1 MGAANISSSSNTGQD
16 LNGVPVPGGN
26 GFAVSRDLNPKLT
39 DVSSLKPLGRETRK
53 HPAAQVRKLQSS
65 LEQFGV
71 VLPVV
76 VDAERRVVA
85 GWGLVLAAKKM
96 GLLQVPAVTI
106 DDLGEAKLRLL
117 RLALNRLGEE
127 SSWDFDA
134 LTLEFSDILE
144 IDVHADLQI
153 SGFEMGEI
161 DVAFARGA
169 GDEEDDLQAL
179 DEIATPV
186 TKLYDLWLLDEHR
199 ILCGDALT
207 LESYKRLLGEELAQ
221 MVFADPPWN
230 IPIAGNVS
238 GLGTVKHD
246 DFVMACGEMSTA
258 EFESFLRTALGNAA
272 THSVDGS
279 IHYVCM
285 GWSKMRELLAATDTV
300 YSELK
305 NLCVWCKPNG
315 GMGSLYRSRHELVFV
330 FKQGLAP
337 HINNIELG
345 RYGRNRSNLW
355 DYPSQNVLNRTS
367 KSKLALHPTPK
378 PVGLVADAIR
388 DCSHRNGIILDPFG
402 GVGSTLIAAERTGRR
417 ARLIELEPRFVDA
430 TIKRWQ
436 NLTGKTAVKA
446 STGSPYGLGD
456 QTTTKGPTPSEAA
469 GALMDG
475 AQ

>member
-1 MGAANISSSSNTGQD
+1 
-16 LNGVPVPGGN
+16 
-26 GFAVSRDLNPKLT
+26 
-39 DVSSLKPLGRETRK
+39 
-53 HPAAQVRKLQSS
+53 
-65 LEQFGV
+65 
-71 VLPVV
+71 
-76 VDAERRVVA
+76 
-85 GWGLVLAAKKM
+85 M

-106 DDLGEAKLRLL
+106 DDLDEAKLRLL

-207 LESYKRLLGEELAQ
+207 SESYGRLLGDEPAQ
-221 MVFADPPWN
+221 MVFTDPPWN

-238 GLGTVKHD
+238 GLGAVKHD

-355 DYPSQNVLNRTS
+355 DYPSQNVLNGTS

-402 GVGSTLIAAERTGRR
+402 GAGSTLIAAERTGRK

-436 NLTGKTAVKA
+436 NLTGKTAVNSA
-446 STGSPYGLGD
+446 TGAHFCPES
-456 QTTTKGPTPSEAA
+456 QTTQSGSAA
-469 GALMDG
+469 SSDVDRLLIDG

>member
-186 TKLYDLWLLDEHR
+186 TKLFSIFRSW
-199 ILCGDALT
+199 T
-207 LESYKRLLGEELAQ
+207 
-221 MVFADPPWN
+221 
-230 IPIAGNVS
+230 
-238 GLGTVKHD
+238 
-246 DFVMACGEMSTA
+246 STA
-258 EFESFLRTALGNAA
+258 FCAA
-272 THSVDGS
+272 T
-279 IHYVCM
+279 
-285 GWSKMRELLAATDTV
+285 
-300 YSELK
+300 
-305 NLCVWCKPNG
+305 P
-315 GMGSLYRSRHELVFV
+315 
-330 FKQGLAP
+330 
-337 HINNIELG
+337 
-345 RYGRNRSNLW
+345 
-355 DYPSQNVLNRTS
+355 
-367 KSKLALHPTPK
+367 
-378 PVGLVADAIR
+378 
-388 DCSHRNGIILDPFG
+388 
-402 GVGSTLIAAERTGRR
+402 
-417 ARLIELEPRFVDA
+417 
-430 TIKRWQ
+430 
-436 NLTGKTAVKA
+436 
-446 STGSPYGLGD
+446 
-456 QTTTKGPTPSEAA
+456 
-469 GALMDG
+469 
-475 AQ
+475 

>member
-1 MGAANISSSSNTGQD
+1 MKYA
-16 LNGVPVPGGN
+16 PVRGGN

-186 TKLYDLWLLDEHR
+186 TKLFSIFRSW
-199 ILCGDALT
+199 T
-207 LESYKRLLGEELAQ
+207 
-221 MVFADPPWN
+221 
-230 IPIAGNVS
+230 
-238 GLGTVKHD
+238 
-246 DFVMACGEMSTA
+246 STA
-258 EFESFLRTALGNAA
+258 FCAA
-272 THSVDGS
+272 T
-279 IHYVCM
+279 
-285 GWSKMRELLAATDTV
+285 
-300 YSELK
+300 
-305 NLCVWCKPNG
+305 P
-315 GMGSLYRSRHELVFV
+315 
-330 FKQGLAP
+330 
-337 HINNIELG
+337 
-345 RYGRNRSNLW
+345 
-355 DYPSQNVLNRTS
+355 
-367 KSKLALHPTPK
+367 
-378 PVGLVADAIR
+378 
-388 DCSHRNGIILDPFG
+388 
-402 GVGSTLIAAERTGRR
+402 
-417 ARLIELEPRFVDA
+417 
-430 TIKRWQ
+430 
-436 NLTGKTAVKA
+436 
-446 STGSPYGLGD
+446 
-456 QTTTKGPTPSEAA
+456 
-469 GALMDG
+469 
-475 AQ
+475 

>member
-85 GWGLVLAAKKM
+85 GWGLGLAAKKM

-186 TKLYDLWLLDEHR
+186 TKLFSIFRSW
-199 ILCGDALT
+199 T
-207 LESYKRLLGEELAQ
+207 
-221 MVFADPPWN
+221 
-230 IPIAGNVS
+230 
-238 GLGTVKHD
+238 
-246 DFVMACGEMSTA
+246 STA
-258 EFESFLRTALGNAA
+258 FCAA
-272 THSVDGS
+272 T
-279 IHYVCM
+279 
-285 GWSKMRELLAATDTV
+285 
-300 YSELK
+300 
-305 NLCVWCKPNG
+305 P
-315 GMGSLYRSRHELVFV
+315 
-330 FKQGLAP
+330 
-337 HINNIELG
+337 
-345 RYGRNRSNLW
+345 
-355 DYPSQNVLNRTS
+355 
-367 KSKLALHPTPK
+367 
-378 PVGLVADAIR
+378 
-388 DCSHRNGIILDPFG
+388 
-402 GVGSTLIAAERTGRR
+402 
-417 ARLIELEPRFVDA
+417 
-430 TIKRWQ
+430 
-436 NLTGKTAVKA
+436 
-446 STGSPYGLGD
+446 
-456 QTTTKGPTPSEAA
+456 
-469 GALMDG
+469 
-475 AQ
+475 